1 MCSYGR
7 GFIWKYD
14 QREGLTCRRAKGGGA
29 LYRIE
34 ERGRGFWQSCY
45 SLPPSST
52 GNRGMGQRRR
62 RWPIPAAWASGA
74 VRMRG
79 QRGRGCGGPIPGRSS
94 ARGGLAT
101 AAGGYGRR
109 MALGR
114 RCRARRRLGSGGGA
128 LGDSGGSI
136 SPAHLGLAWSREA
149 GSREAGAVV
158 EQSCGDGAGA
168 WEEAR
173 LVVVAVAGFGGGAG
187 ASL

>member
-1 MCSYGR
+1 
-7 GFIWKYD
+7 
-14 QREGLTCRRAKGGGA
+14 L
-29 LYRIE
+29 
-34 ERGRGFWQSCY
+34 QSCH

-62 RWPIPAAWASGA
+62 RRPIPAAWASGA

-128 LGDSGGSI
+128 LGDSGARFPPLTLDWHGAGRPVHGRQARWWIKLAAAVLELGRRHGSWWWRLRG
-136 SPAHLGLAWSREA
+136 SEA
-149 GSREAGAVV
+149 GQGPHYSRRKAVGWV
-158 EQSCGDGAGA
+158 KHS
-168 WEEAR
+168 
-173 LVVVAVAGFGGGAG
+173 GGGLVPSG
-187 ASL
+187 KRRGVP